1 MALLFRLPIWPRMIL
16 ELDKTGS
23 GKSKI
28 ELAGIGYW
36 RSPPMKPSNL
46 ACRFL
51 PRSNRRSVRE
61 KKLNAA
67 QSLVYKY
74 VKNSG

>member
-1 MALLFRLPIWPRMIL
+1 MALLFRLHLWPRMIL

-36 RSPPMKPSNL
+36 CS
-46 ACRFL
+46 L
-51 PRSNRRSVRE
+51 PLKLVIWPVGFCLDPIEDLLE
-61 KKLNAA
+61 KKNLCG
-67 QSLVYKY
+67 LEL
-74 VKNSG
+74 G